1 MKLLYTAVTRAR
13 NNLMIYDEVGENR
26 KPIEKIWQRLEVLWS
41 EKDLQKK
48 TEPVVEKPQQ

>member
-1 MKLLYTAVTRAR
+1 
-13 NNLMIYDEVGENR
+13 MIYDEVGENR